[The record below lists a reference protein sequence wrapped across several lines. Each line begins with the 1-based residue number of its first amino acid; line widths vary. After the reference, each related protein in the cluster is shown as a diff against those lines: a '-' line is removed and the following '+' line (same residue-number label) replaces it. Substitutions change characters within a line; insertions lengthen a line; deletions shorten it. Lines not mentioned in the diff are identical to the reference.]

1 MSNHGRSLSTWRWPA
16 AILFVTALGAA
27 RRGGA
32 QASDSIHLRPT
43 SVTVTIENDKLYS
56 GVYNASGISIVC
68 GHVELGYPGF
78 EKSFTI
84 EFPDE
89 ETPGVRSL
97 AFHAKALPPGSSTA
111 SFHLN
116 VGVRVG
122 ERGAPPLYVVRAD
135 EPQYNEPGVAELVND
150 KGTTSLTVT
159 GTAALGVKVRV
170 KAVCSPKN
178 RQP

>member
-1 MSNHGRSLSTWRWPA
+1 MSNRGRPFPGWRWLTATLLVA
-16 AILFVTALGAA
+16 AMSPMG
-27 RRGGA
+27 RGGA
-32 QASDSIHLRPT
+32 QASDSVHLRPT

-56 GVYNASGISIVC
+56 GTYTASGISTVC
-68 GHVELGYPGF
+68 GHVELGYPGY
-78 EKSFTI
+78 EKSFTM

-97 AFHAKALPPGSSTA
+97 AFDAKALAPGSSTA

-150 KGTTSLTVT
+150 KGATSLTVT
-159 GTAALGVKVRV
+159 GTAALGVRVRV
-170 KAVCSPKN
+170 KAVCSPKTS
-178 RQP
+178 

>member
-1 MSNHGRSLSTWRWPA
+1 MSRPSRPRGAWRWPA
-16 AILFVTALGAA
+16 AMLLAVALVPAH
-27 RRGGA
+27 RGVA

-43 SVTVTIENDKLYS
+43 SVTVTIENDRLYS
-56 GVYNASGISIVC
+56 GVYNASGIAIVC
-68 GHVELGYPGF
+68 GHIELGYPGF
-78 EKSFTI
+78 EKSFSI

-97 AFHAKALPPGSSTA
+97 TFDAKALPPGSTTA

-122 ERGAPPLYVVRAD
+122 ASGAPPLYVVRAD

-150 KGTTSLTVT
+150 KGVTSLTVT
-159 GTAALGVKVRV
+159 GTAPLGVKVRV
-170 KAVCSPKN
+170 KAVCGPKN
-178 RQP
+178 K

>member
-1 MSNHGRSLSTWRWPA
+1 MSRPSRSRAAWRWPA
-16 AILFVTALGAA
+16 AMLLAAALAPA
-27 RRGGA
+27 HRGDA

-56 GVYNASGISIVC
+56 GVYNASGISTIC
-68 GHVELGYPGF
+68 GHVELGYPGY
-78 EKSFTI
+78 EKSFSI

-97 AFHAKALPPGSSTA
+97 TFDAKALPPGSSTT

-170 KAVCSPKN
+170 KAVCSPKD

>member
-1 MSNHGRSLSTWRWPA
+1 MYKASWQSLVALLVVA
-16 AILFVTALGAA
+16 ALTPM
-27 RRGGA
+27 RRGDA
-32 QASDSIHLRPT
+32 QAPDSIHLRPT

-68 GHVELGYPGF
+68 GHIELGYPGF
-78 EKSFTI
+78 EKSFSI

-97 AFHAKALPPGSSTA
+97 TFDAKVLPPGSTTA

-135 EPQYNEPGVAELVND
+135 EPQYNEPGSAELVND

-159 GTAALGVKVRV
+159 GTAALGVRVRV
-170 KAVCSPKN
+170 KAVCNPKKKN
-178 RQP
+178 